1 MPSTDAWIKR
11 QFNKS
16 LDDPRFRSAQQ
27 LPLVCDNI
35 NTRDFGSLYIAFLP
49 EETQQVMDRLKLVS
63 TPKHGSWLDLAEVE
77 LSVLIRQVLNERL
90 VDISGVEQRVTSW
103 CRERNQ
109 KQVGVDWHFSTDNV
123 RNRLKS
129 FYPKIQA

>member
-27 LPLVCDNI
+27 LPLVCDNL
-35 NTRDFGSLYIAFLP
+35 NTHDFGSLYTAFPP
-49 EETQQVMDRLKLVS
+49 EEAQRVMDRLKLVS

-77 LSVLIRQVLNERL
+77 LSVLIRQALNERL
-90 VDISGVEQRVTSW
+90 VDISGV
-103 CRERNQ
+103 
-109 KQVGVDWHFSTDNV
+109 
-123 RNRLKS
+123 
-129 FYPKIQA
+129 